1 MYQRARESFLTQFIT
16 AFQDLSLS
24 ISGAL
29 KLEKSKKLE
38 MLRKARKYSSHI
50 SCIKNIASMSKK
62 MEKNQYSESDPSLYS
77 PMHSSSLSSSY
88 VSSIGI
94 LLSQLLQEHISVQ
107 LRSLETHKQVSLHF
121 RLHLL
126 YMSSS
131 TWEVKSKLKVDQ
143 FYYNYYFTN
152 KSKYFNNLYCSYHH
166 VRFASRLVQ
175 SYHFRNNCF
184 LQITLK

>member
-1 MYQRARESFLTQFIT
+1 MYQEARESFLTQFIAT
-16 AFQDLSLS
+16 FQDLSLS

-38 MLRKARKYSSHI
+38 ILRKARKYSSHI

-94 LLSQLLQEHISVQ
+94 LLSQLLQEEAHI
-107 LRSLETHKQVSLHF
+107 RT
-121 RLHLL
+121 
-126 YMSSS
+126 
-131 TWEVKSKLKVDQ
+131 LKV
-143 FYYNYYFTN
+143 
-152 KSKYFNNLYCSYHH
+152 
-166 VRFASRLVQ
+166 A
-175 SYHFRNNCF
+175 
-184 LQITLK
+184 